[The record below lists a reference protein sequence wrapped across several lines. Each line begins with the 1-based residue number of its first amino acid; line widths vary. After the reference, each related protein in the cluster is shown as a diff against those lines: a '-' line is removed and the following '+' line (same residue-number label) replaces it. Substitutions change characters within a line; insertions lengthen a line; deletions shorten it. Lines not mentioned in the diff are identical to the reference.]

1 MDQELPHWEQRE
13 QRGQSFLPRA
23 VTRLLKPLLLVL
35 VLGLGWL
42 TSACGLP
49 QVTAEERLFL
59 NLSTDFLGEYKLPKQ
74 AFADTPVGGLSAI
87 AYDRRRDRFYALS
100 DDRSELAPARFYT
113 LKLDLDSTQPQQP
126 KLRQVTIEKV
136 TTLKAADGQPFAKS
150 TIDPE
155 GLALS
160 PADSVFISS
169 EGVTREGVPP
179 FVSEFDLQTGQWQ
192 RSLVIPER
200 YLADA
205 SEEAKQT
212 LGIRDNQGFESL
224 TVNPGGY
231 GATAIEP
238 FRLFTATEAPLAQDL
253 DRADPQRPLANRMLH
268 YMVED
273 GRSLFV
279 SEHLYPLEPTP
290 IAALTHG
297 LTDVLAIDQG
307 GHFLSL
313 ERSFGLTGFK
323 VKLFQLA
330 SGGAT
335 DTSAIASLKG
345 NPKGIQPIRKKLLLD
360 LSTLGIR
367 LDNLEGMTIGPR
379 LPDGSQSLI
388 LVSDDNFQARQINQF
403 LLLRL
408 KGLSK

>member
-1 MDQELPHWEQRE
+1 MDQELQRWD
-13 QRGQSFLPRA
+13 RSFLNKA
-23 VTRLLKPLLLVL
+23 TRLLKPLLLVL
-35 VLGLGWL
+35 VLGLGLL

-59 NLSTDFLGEYKLPKQ
+59 NLSADFLGEYELPKQ

-100 DDRSELAPARFYT
+100 DDRSEQAPARFYT
-113 LKLDLDSTQPQQP
+113 LKLDLDSTNPSQP

-136 TTLKAADGQPFAKS
+136 TTLKAADGQPFARF

-155 GLALS
+155 GLVLS
-160 PADSVFISS
+160 PSDSIFVSS

-179 FVSEFDLQTGQWQ
+179 FVSEFDLQTGQWR

-205 SEEAKQT
+205 SEESKQT
-212 LGIRDNQGFESL
+212 RGIRDNQGFESL
-224 TVNPGGY
+224 TLNPGGY
-231 GATAIEP
+231 GATAVEP
-238 FRLFTATEAPLAQDL
+238 FRLFTATESPLAQDL
-253 DRADPQRPLANRMLH
+253 DRTDPKRPLANRMLH

-273 GRSLFV
+273 GRSLLV
-279 SEHLYPLEPTP
+279 SEHFYPLEPTP
-290 IAALTHG
+290 TAAFSHG
-297 LTDVLAIDQG
+297 LTELLAIDQG

-345 NPKGIQPIRKKLLLD
+345 GAKGIQPIRKKLLLD

-367 LDNLEGMTIGPR
+367 LDNLEGMAIGPR

-388 LVSDDNFQARQINQF
+388 LVSDDNFQAKQVNQF

-408 KGLSK
+408 KGIGK